1 MKKLL
6 FFIPLATVAQ
16 VVLADVVEES
26 PVSTGSAVSDLL
38 LLAGVAAIAA
48 LLFVRYRRARQ
59 KHWHV
64 AESA

>member
-6 FFIPLATVAQ
+6 LFLSLAVASEGA
-16 VVLADVVEES
+16 LADIVTPA
-26 PVSTGSAVSDLL
+26 PVSTGSSVSDLL

-59 KHWHV
+59 KH
-64 AESA
+64 

>member
-6 FFIPLATVAQ
+6 LFLSLAVASEG
-16 VVLADVVEES
+16 VLADVVMET
-26 PVSTGSAVSDLL
+26 PVSTGSSVSDLL

-59 KHWHV
+59 KH
-64 AESA
+64 